1 MQLPDRYNPHEA
13 EERWLEEWDRE
24 KIYSFN
30 PESKAEIF
38 SIDTPPPTFSGK
50 MHLGHSFSYSQED
63 FIARYQR
70 MKGKSVFY
78 PFGTDDNG
86 LPTEKLVE
94 KLKKVRGKDMKR
106 KDFVAL
112 CLETINEMRNDFVYD
127 WKRIGISADFNV
139 FYSTIDSHSQRISQ
153 RSFIELHKMGRIY
166 RKYAPIIF
174 CPQCQTAIAQ
184 VEMEDQK
191 KKSTLNYLKAKM
203 EDSFLI
209 FATTRPEV
217 LYGCVGMSIH
227 QDGVYVKI
235 DVNGEKWI
243 VSKDSLI
250 NRGKKTDFSII
261 EEFKGKKLVGKE
273 VIIPISNAKIPI
285 THDEETK
292 TQYGT
297 GAVYYCTYGGYE
309 CVEWLTRHKGVE
321 PINVMGL
328 DGKYNEKSG
337 KYKGMSSE
345 QARKEVLEDLEKGHY
360 LIWKEPIEHAVNVH
374 ERCGTDI
381 EYVATDQWF
390 IKYLDLKEEL
400 LSNGSRIKWHPEH
413 MRNRY
418 DNWVKGLKWDWNISR
433 QRHFGVPIPVWYC
446 KKCNE
451 ALIADEKQ
459 LPVDPLADNPNKK
472 CRCGSN
478 EFIGEKD
485 VLDTWATSSLTPD
498 ISIELFKDKKLQKK
512 LYPMSLRPQA
522 HDIITFWLFNTVVKA
537 HFHHKSIPWENAM
550 ISGWALDP
558 HGKKMS
564 KSKGNVIEPK
574 DMLKKYS
581 ADALR
586 FWAAGSSLGEDLPF
600 QEKDLVT
607 GQKFTT
613 KIWNA
618 SKFTFMHLQDYRMDK
633 PGKLELADK
642 WLLSKLGKLIQESTE
657 SFDNYEYSHTK
668 LETEK
673 FFWHVFCDNYLEMVK
688 DRLYNPDRRGKDARL
703 SAQYVLYNAL
713 LAVLKLMAPI
723 TPFITEEIY
732 SHYYKSHEKKKSIHI
747 SEWPKPI
754 LEDEEAEKAGDFFLY
769 VLQHVRKSKSEQSL
783 SMKVPVSK
791 VLAKGKITL
800 AQFNAIKDDL
810 AATTNAKDIEFEQ
823 LEDGNEMDYEVV
835 VDI

>member
-1 MQLPDRYNPHEA
+1 MQLPERYNPQEA
-13 EERWLEEWDRE
+13 EERWLREWDRE
-24 KIYSFN
+24 KTYSFD
-30 PESKAEIF
+30 PGSKAEIF

-250 NRGKKTDFSII
+250 NLGKKTDFSII

-297 GAVYYCTYGGYE
+297 GAVYYCTYGGDE
-309 CVEWLTRHKGVE
+309 CVGWVTKPKG
-321 PINVMGL
+321 
-328 DGKYNEKSG
+328 
-337 KYKGMSSE
+337 
-345 QARKEVLEDLEKGHY
+345 
-360 LIWKEPIEHAVNVH
+360 
-374 ERCGTDI
+374 
-381 EYVATDQWF
+381 
-390 IKYLDLKEEL
+390 
-400 LSNGSRIKWHPEH
+400 
-413 MRNRY
+413 
-418 DNWVKGLKWDWNISR
+418 
-433 QRHFGVPIPVWYC
+433 
-446 KKCNE
+446 
-451 ALIADEKQ
+451 
-459 LPVDPLADNPNKK
+459 
-472 CRCGSN
+472 
-478 EFIGEKD
+478 
-485 VLDTWATSSLTPD
+485 
-498 ISIELFKDKKLQKK
+498 
-512 LYPMSLRPQA
+512 
-522 HDIITFWLFNTVVKA
+522 
-537 HFHHKSIPWENAM
+537 
-550 ISGWALDP
+550 
-558 HGKKMS
+558 
-564 KSKGNVIEPK
+564 
-574 DMLKKYS
+574 
-581 ADALR
+581 
-586 FWAAGSSLGEDLPF
+586 
-600 QEKDLVT
+600 
-607 GQKFTT
+607 
-613 KIWNA
+613 
-618 SKFTFMHLQDYRMDK
+618 
-633 PGKLELADK
+633 
-642 WLLSKLGKLIQESTE
+642 
-657 SFDNYEYSHTK
+657 
-668 LETEK
+668 
-673 FFWHVFCDNYLEMVK
+673 
-688 DRLYNPDRRGKDARL
+688 
-703 SAQYVLYNAL
+703 
-713 LAVLKLMAPI
+713 
-723 TPFITEEIY
+723 
-732 SHYYKSHEKKKSIHI
+732 
-747 SEWPKPI
+747 
-754 LEDEEAEKAGDFFLY
+754 
-769 VLQHVRKSKSEQSL
+769 
-783 SMKVPVSK
+783 
-791 VLAKGKITL
+791 
-800 AQFNAIKDDL
+800 
-810 AATTNAKDIEFEQ
+810 
-823 LEDGNEMDYEVV
+823 
-835 VDI
+835 